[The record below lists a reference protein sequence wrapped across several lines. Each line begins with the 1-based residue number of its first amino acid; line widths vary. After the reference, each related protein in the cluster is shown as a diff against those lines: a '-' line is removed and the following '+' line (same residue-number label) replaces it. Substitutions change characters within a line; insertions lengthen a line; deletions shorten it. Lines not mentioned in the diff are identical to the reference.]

1 MSAEERRERLIFRL
15 MAFGVL
21 LLAFALREYFVILS
35 HADQPLAGD
44 IRQYVLYAYNLAHSG
59 TFSTAAPG
67 AAAIMPDSFR
77 GPGYPMFLTLPYL
90 LLPPSAQAAQ
100 FALALQLQVL
110 AGTATVLLCM
120 LLARRWL
127 SRGWSLFTGF
137 MVAIWPHHV
146 VATGA
151 LLSEVVFGLSLVLSA
166 WLVARAH
173 ERRSKASEVGAGL
186 SFAYAYLVNP
196 VALLFPP
203 LLAWRLWRVQRR
215 LALSLLLLPLLVA
228 GGWSLRNQTLPPE
241 ASSGRAALNLV
252 QGSWPAMHAA
262 WVERLDD
269 PGAMQFIK
277 DIDAEG
283 ERMGKDPVHGLQ
295 QMLSRMAADPGYYLR
310 WYVLDKPFLLW
321 DWDIRVG
328 WGDIYFLGL
337 DDSPYEQP
345 GLMYASKQLLRLLNP
360 WLFMLSAGAALAVAW
375 RRRRGDEGIAQFT
388 VALLCIYLTAIHVV
402 FQAEPRY
409 ANAYRPLEML
419 MLATALSWLAAQLRA
434 RLAAREARA
443 PA

>member
-1 MSAEERRERLIFRL
+1 
-15 MAFGVL
+15 
-21 LLAFALREYFVILS
+21 
-35 HADQPLAGD
+35 
-44 IRQYVLYAYNLAHSG
+44 
-59 TFSTAAPG
+59 
-67 AAAIMPDSFR
+67 
-77 GPGYPMFLTLPYL
+77 
-90 LLPPSAQAAQ
+90 
-100 FALALQLQVL
+100 
-110 AGTATVLLCM
+110 
-120 LLARRWL
+120 
-127 SRGWSLFTGF
+127 
-137 MVAIWPHHV
+137 
-146 VATGA
+146 
-151 LLSEVVFGLSLVLSA
+151 
-166 WLVARAH
+166 
-173 ERRSKASEVGAGL
+173 
-186 SFAYAYLVNP
+186 
-196 VALLFPP
+196 
-203 LLAWRLWRVQRR
+203 VQRR

-295 QMLSRMAADPGYYLR
+295 QVLSRMAADPGYYLR

-360 WLFMLSAGAALAVAW
+360 WIFMLSAGAALAVAW